1 MPRCTAAYAKLG
13 CTRKRN
19 PRLVQIVVVGQQR
32 SGDALRGIL
41 QIVIGEHA
49 IDGDDGAAR
58 SSHPGH
64 DTM

>member
-32 SGDALRGIL
+32 SGNALRGIV
-41 QIVIGEHA
+41 QIVVGETPS
-49 IDGDDGAAR
+49 R
-58 SSHPGH
+58 R
-64 DTM
+64 